1 MRIGRQIR
9 QDMVR
14 SAKRPLSVD
23 DPVLPKQ
30 CPQEGVE
37 RLLVFERLEVA
48 VETKLALL
56 KSLFQA
62 SDELSAKDFAYD
74 THR

>member
-1 MRIGRQIR
+1 
-9 QDMVR
+9 
-14 SAKRPLSVD
+14 
-23 DPVLPKQ
+23 LPKQ

-37 RLLVFERLEVA
+37 RLLVFERLKGTM
-48 VETKLALL
+48 ETKLALL

-62 SDELSAKDFAYD
+62 GDELSAKDFAYD